1 MRHDK
6 DIPLL
11 FTEFIIQSVTLKAV
25 QFLLLRWKWTEIFYE
40 LKSIEHI
47 FYKWSEHTHQK
58 TCTNLHMTSL
68 CACEAA
74 NWLNIAARIAM
85 KIQ

>member
-47 FYKWSEHTHQK
+47 FYKWSEQWTHTRKHVQTYTWRPYVHAK
-58 TCTNLHMTSL
+58 QPIGST
-68 CACEAA
+68 
-74 NWLNIAARIAM
+74 
-85 KIQ
+85 